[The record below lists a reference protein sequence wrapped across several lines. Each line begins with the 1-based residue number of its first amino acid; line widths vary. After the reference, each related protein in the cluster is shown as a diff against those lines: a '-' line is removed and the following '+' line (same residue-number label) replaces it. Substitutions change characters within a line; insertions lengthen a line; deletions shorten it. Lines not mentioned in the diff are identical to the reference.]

1 MLDIGG
7 STFIIDLEAMENVL
21 MLDKKYEGK
30 TISDTEVT
38 ERLRPNGDVIS
49 IKKITREYDKPK
61 EYDSSKYEIIRI
73 LFEVLLTYN
82 DEFDDTLGFDRAL
95 EKSTL
100 PFKIT
105 FNTLLGYGILKEI
118 NN

>member
-7 STFIIDLEAMENVL
+7 TTYIIDLSAMENVL
-21 MLDKKYEGK
+21 VMDKDHINKKVSE
-30 TISDTEVT
+30 TVT
-38 ERLRPNGDVIS
+38 KETLCPQGTVINT
-49 IKKITREYDKPK
+49 KITTREYDKPK

-82 DEFDDTLGFDRAL
+82 DEFDDTLGFDLAL
-95 EKSTL
+95 SKATL

-105 FNTLLGYGILKEI
+105 FNTLLNYGILKEI
-118 NN
+118 ED

>member
-7 STFIIDLEAMENVL
+7 TTYIIDLEAMGSVL
-21 MLDKKYEGK
+21 MLDEDFASK
-30 TISDTEVT
+30 TIIETET
-38 ERLRPNGDVIS
+38 KKIMNLEGDVIS
-49 IKKITREYDKPK
+49 TEVNTREFAKPK
-61 EYDSSKYEIIRI
+61 EYDSSKYDIIRI

-95 EKSTL
+95 SKATL

-105 FNTLLGYGILKEI
+105 FNTLLNYGILKEI
-118 NN
+118 ED